1 MTRLRGESLQ
11 DRGSLSAPAR
21 VPCKAEPASSRILRL
36 AGYMYARCI
45 TESQQR
51 RVLVLRGKCHDAG
64 GNVEEEGKKEI
75 EIQFGMDCRI
85 VVLSFSSAPVF
96 AEVRDDILSPEE
108 SGVILAWSEY
118 SMSLGPSCLSL
129 DCRHSRFHY

>member
-1 MTRLRGESLQ
+1 
-11 DRGSLSAPAR
+11 
-21 VPCKAEPASSRILRL
+21 
-36 AGYMYARCI
+36 MYARCI

-64 GNVEEEGKKEI
+64 GNIEEEEKKEI

-118 SMSLGPSCLSL
+118 SMSLGPKVVVCPWIVGTRDFIIELRIYVSVFNLA
-129 DCRHSRFHY
+129 